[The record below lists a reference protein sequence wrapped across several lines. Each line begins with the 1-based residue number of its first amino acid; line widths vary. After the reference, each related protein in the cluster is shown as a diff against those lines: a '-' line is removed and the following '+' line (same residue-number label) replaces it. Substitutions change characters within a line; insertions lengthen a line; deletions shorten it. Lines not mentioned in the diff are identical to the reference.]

1 MQGTGVFT
9 PRCIAGGLSEYKMLE
24 RLGEGKMPAAL
35 IGEVADD
42 LGLDLVLL
50 PMEAVHSKHVDANLM
65 AEFVPCPILLLP
77 L

>member
-1 MQGTGVFT
+1 MHFSSLN
-9 PRCIAGGLSEYKMLE
+9 AGGLSEYKMLE